1 MLRRLAVL
9 LILFSVV
16 ASGSASGQSSSDR
29 KRAIDAKIAALQA
42 KIADANRKE
51 AVLSEE
57 ISAVTEKIRDLED
70 DVASAQARVTA
81 LESQL
86 AVSKNRLAALTQVF
100 RLQTQK
106 LTVLTAEHEEAERRL
121 SERLVAI
128 YQASDPTPVE
138 VVLNAASFT
147 DLLDQLDYLRSMGE
161 QDKRIARQVAAAKRE
176 VHAAREKTKET
187 RAEVEVTTKEIAV
200 RTDEQR
206 VQRDRLLASQQQ
218 LASVRAVKQQSLEA
232 VQVSKEDYLHEVEGL
247 QQASATLAAR
257 IQAAQRAA
265 RSAPAASASAAS
277 SSGGSSPSAPSSSGF
292 VWPVSGPVTS
302 GFGWRWGRMHEGIDI
317 GAPTGAPI
325 YSVASGTVI
334 YAGWMDG
341 YGQLVVVDHG
351 GGVATA
357 YAHMSSIAAGV
368 GQSVGQG
375 QVIGY
380 VGCTGHCFGS
390 HLHFEVRVNGSAVDP
405 LRYL

>member
-1 MLRRLAVL
+1 
-9 LILFSVV
+9 
-16 ASGSASGQSSSDR
+16 
-29 KRAIDAKIAALQA
+29 
-42 KIADANRKE
+42 
-51 AVLSEE
+51 
-57 ISAVTEKIRDLED
+57 VTERIRDLEG
-70 DVASAQARVTA
+70 DVAAAQARVTA
-81 LESQL
+81 LERRL
-86 AVSKNRLAALTQVF
+86 AASKNRLAALTQLF

-106 LTVLTAEHEEAERRL
+106 LTMLTGEHEEAQERL
-121 SERLVAI
+121 NERLVAI
-128 YQASDPTPVE
+128 YQSSDPTPVE

-147 DLLDQLDYLRSMGE
+147 DLLDQLDYLRSLGE
-161 QDKRIARQVAAAKRE
+161 QDKRIARQVAAAKRD
-176 VHAAREKTKET
+176 VQVARAKTKET
-187 RAEVEVTTKEIAV
+187 RTEVEATTVEIEV

-206 VQRDRLLASQQQ
+206 VQRDRLVASQQQ
-218 LASVRAVKQQSLEA
+218 LASVRAVKQQTLAA

-247 QQASATLAAR
+247 QAASASLAAR
-257 IQAAQRAA
+257 IQAAQSAA
-265 RSAPAASASAAS
+265 RSAPTSGAAVVSAGAS
-277 SSGGSSPSAPSSSGF
+277 TPSSAGF

-325 YSVASGTVI
+325 YAVAAGTVI

-357 YAHMSSIAAGV
+357 YAHMSSIGAGV
-368 GQSVGQG
+368 GQGVGQG

-380 VGCTGHCFGS
+380 VGCTGHCYGS
-390 HLHFEVRVNGSAVDP
+390 HLHFEVRVNGGAVDP